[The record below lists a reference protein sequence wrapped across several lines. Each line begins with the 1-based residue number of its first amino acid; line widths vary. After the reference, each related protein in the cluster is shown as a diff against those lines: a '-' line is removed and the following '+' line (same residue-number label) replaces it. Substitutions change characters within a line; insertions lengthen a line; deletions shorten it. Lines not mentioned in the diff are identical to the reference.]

1 MGTGRSGRLRRAVRL
16 GVPLALLAVTAAGC
30 DTQQVLRLGWP
41 NGVTQQAQ
49 RMLHLWQGS
58 VVAALAVGFFV
69 WGLIF
74 WSVIRYRKRTD
85 ELPPQ
90 VHYNL
95 PIEVLYTIVPFLI
108 VAVLFYYTA
117 IDESYVDKESPK
129 PDVTVHV
136 VAFQWN
142 WKFSYDRRDKSG
154 NIIET
159 IGTNSQIPILVL
171 PTNEK
176 VRFIE
181 NSDDV
186 IHSFWVPDFL
196 FKRDVIPGRTN
207 SFEVTIDRQGAF
219 VGRCAEFCGTY
230 HSAMNFEVRAVSPA
244 DYQRYLTARAGGL
257 STGQALQAIGLP
269 ATAVTTH
276 PFNRTGGS
284 AS

>member
-1 MGTGRSGRLRRAVRL
+1 MGTGGNGRLRRAVRL

-117 IDESYVDKESPK
+117 IDESYVDRQSAK

-142 WKFSYDRRDKSG
+142 WKFSYDRRDKAG

-257 STGQALQAIGLP
+257 STGQALQTIGLP

>member
-1 MGTGRSGRLRRAVRL
+1 
-16 GVPLALLAVTAAGC
+16 
-30 DTQQVLRLGWP
+30 
-41 NGVTQQAQ
+41 
-49 RMLHLWQGS
+49 
-58 VVAALAVGFFV
+58 
-69 WGLIF
+69 
-74 WSVIRYRKRTD
+74 
-85 ELPPQ
+85 
-90 VHYNL
+90 
-95 PIEVLYTIVPFLI
+95 
-108 VAVLFYYTA
+108 
-117 IDESYVDKESPK
+117 
-129 PDVTVHV
+129 
-136 VAFQWN
+136 
-142 WKFSYDRRDKSG
+142 
-154 NIIET
+154 
-159 IGTNSQIPILVL
+159 VL

-244 DYQRYLTARAGGL
+244 DYQRYISARAAGMT
-257 STGQALQAIGLP
+257 TGQALQAIGLP